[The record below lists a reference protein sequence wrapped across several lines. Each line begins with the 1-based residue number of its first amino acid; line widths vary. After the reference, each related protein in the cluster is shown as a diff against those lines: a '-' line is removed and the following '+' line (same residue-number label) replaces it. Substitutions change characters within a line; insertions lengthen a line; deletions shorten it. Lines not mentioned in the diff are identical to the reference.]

1 MPMFFIFFQYERT
14 KYMQNFYEIDYKFA
28 TNDSYANQEQVDG
41 LLDNYST
48 THSPSR
54 KDLLDDI
61 KANFPVYTDQTGK
74 VRILGSERA
83 LKIMNQITDHKT
95 DKQLSLKDLTQI
107 DFKLI
112 PPSTNY
118 EMYFVE
124 DGQNAQTSYNA
135 KDTFLDNYSLAKH
148 ANYLLQN
155 NKKQNLLNDLN
166 DLQQTVNLSD
176 KQATYRFIDIN
187 RTHY

>member
-1 MPMFFIFFQYERT
+1 MLMFFILFQYERT
-14 KYMQNFYEIDYKFA
+14 KHMQNFYEIDYKFA
-28 TNDSYANQEQVDG
+28 TNDSYTNQEQVDG

-124 DGQNAQTSYNA
+124 DGQNARTSYNA

-155 NKKQNLLNDLN
+155 NK
-166 DLQQTVNLSD
+166 
-176 KQATYRFIDIN
+176 
-187 RTHY
+187 